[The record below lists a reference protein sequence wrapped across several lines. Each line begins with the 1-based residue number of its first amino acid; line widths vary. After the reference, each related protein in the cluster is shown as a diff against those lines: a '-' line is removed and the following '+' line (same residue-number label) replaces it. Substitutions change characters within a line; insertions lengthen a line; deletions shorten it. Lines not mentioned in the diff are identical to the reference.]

1 MFVKICGVTTVEDAL
16 LAAGLGADA
25 LGLNFY
31 SGSPRRIGRET
42 ARDIV
47 RRVPPEVL
55 SVGVF
60 RNEAQY
66 LWLFRNAGQARYL
79 GEAFNVYDAVKRT
92 GKKFQIGSQYTS
104 EAKWHKAAELV
115 KAGKIGPATFAPVPV
130 GGALVYVPQEW
141 IRPAEG
147 GIDQLISV
155 YVSMGMTPP
164 ASLTAAQSAA
174 ERAT

>member
-31 SGSPRRIGRET
+31 SGSPRRIGRAT

-60 RNEAQY
+60 RNEVRERVDKQRRERRWGRSVP
-66 LWLFRNAGQARYL
+66 LHPRTWLNKKPSNNKRARAMAEQL
-79 GEAFNVYDAVKRT
+79 GER
-92 GKKFQIGSQYTS
+92 S
-104 EAKWHKAAELV
+104 
-115 KAGKIGPATFAPVPV
+115 
-130 GGALVYVPQEW
+130 
-141 IRPAEG
+141 
-147 GIDQLISV
+147 IDDL
-155 YVSMGMTPP
+155 
-164 ASLTAAQSAA
+164 
-174 ERAT
+174 RATLGG